1 MIRAIA
7 LLAVLAILGFGIPAV
22 HAQDPGAIRVLLTP
36 ELETTL
42 ASPMLGRVRNVNVSL
57 GSSFDDGKVLVDFYC
72 DEQAARERIARAE
85 VAGAREN
92 YEAKLRLQGLQ
103 SAGEV
108 EVAIAAAAVD
118 RARGELQLARV
129 QKAQCTVSAPFAGRA
144 VKVHVK
150 PHQGV
155 NAGQPLVEI
164 VSRGPSKLRLNVPSK
179 WLAWL
184 KAGTP
189 FEVAIDETGRT
200 YAASV
205 TAINARVDAASQSV
219 EVEGS
224 IAERADELLAGM
236 SGTAR
241 FKPPQ

>member
-1 MIRAIA
+1 MIRAIS
-7 LLAVLAILGFGIPAV
+7 VLAAISFAITPAQ
-22 HAQDPGAIRVLLTP
+22 AQDQGAIRVLLTP

-57 GSSFDDGKVLVDFYC
+57 GSSFDEGKLLLDFYC
-72 DEQAARERIARAE
+72 EEQAARERIARAQ

-129 QKAQCTVSAPFAGRA
+129 QKSQCTVSAPFAGRA

-164 VSRGPSKLRLNVPSK
+164 VSRGSFKLRLNVPSK

-184 KAGTP
+184 KRGTP
-189 FEVAIDETGRT
+189 FEVIIDETGRT

-219 EVEGS
+219 ELEGS

>member
-1 MIRAIA
+1 
-7 LLAVLAILGFGIPAV
+7 
-22 HAQDPGAIRVLLTP
+22 
-36 ELETTL
+36 
-42 ASPMLGRVRNVNVSL
+42 
-57 GSSFDDGKVLVDFYC
+57 VDFYC

-129 QKAQCTVSAPFAGRA
+129 QRAQCTVSAPFAGQA

-164 VSRGPSKLRLNVPSK
+164 VSRGPFKLRLNVPSK

-184 KAGTP
+184 KSGTP
-189 FEVAIDETGRT
+189 FEVVIDETGRT
-200 YAASV
+200 YAATV

-219 EVEGS
+219 ELEGS
-224 IAERADELLAGM
+224 IAERAGELLAGM